1 MSAASPVSIVKR
13 HAARHGVF
21 FVLPAALLLS
31 PLIEGAE
38 EAAGVQVAQAAPL
51 AADAVAAALAEV
63 ERLAQ
68 AGASG
73 LALALADA
81 RQPAFAGNPVDWLRW
96 ERRRVQLLTEARRWQ
111 ALLERIDAAPA
122 AVPADFRVWL
132 EEQRV
137 RALRALGRRTEAVD
151 ALRRLLWQAPPEVA
165 DTRARQRWRALL
177 IRLYLDL
184 GEVEDA
190 RLALQRYRQDY
201 GDGDDDSRRLAAEVL
216 LRADAPAEAFEL
228 IGEATDSESAALRLL
243 AGLRSG
249 RLPASEVARSA
260 RRLATREKADP
271 ERIPLY
277 WDILVQ
283 AHAGEPDEA
292 VVDAMERALVPR
304 ARRSPFARVDG
315 DRLWQAWLELGRTLG
330 NSQQLLMGEDDK
342 WYFAATEAL
351 DRQPVRARAFFAVLA
366 ETASEPR
373 RRELAHDYLAAS
385 LEGHPNAGNLLLALY
400 LESDRFDHGRAVPAS
415 VDYRIVD
422 RLIARGRL
430 REAAA
435 RVARIP
441 EPPPGAA
448 LVDWQLRR
456 ARVFILGGR
465 QQDGVTLL
473 RGLVEGPVEL
483 DADQRDRLVQ
493 VIFDLQQLRADEP
506 AVALLRGL
514 LARETDATRRREL
527 LFWMAESEQRLG
539 NPREA
544 ARLYLESA
552 MALDPHALDPW
563 SQTARYHAA
572 RALAEAGLPGDAA
585 GVLEILLRATRDL
598 ARRRVLMQEL
608 QRYRQQARLAATEAA
623 P

>member
-1 MSAASPVSIVKR
+1 
-13 HAARHGVF
+13 
-21 FVLPAALLLS
+21 
-31 PLIEGAE
+31 
-38 EAAGVQVAQAAPL
+38 
-51 AADAVAAALAEV
+51 VAAALAEV

-68 AGASG
+68 AGAPG

-81 RQPAFAGNPVDWLRW
+81 RQPAFADNPVDWLRW
-96 ERRRVQLLTEARRWQ
+96 ERRRLQLLAGARQWHT
-111 ALLERIDAAPA
+111 LLERIGAAPA
-122 AVPADFRVWL
+122 GVPADFRVWL
-132 EEQRV
+132 EERRV
-137 RALRALGRRTEAVD
+137 LALRALGRSAEAVD
-151 ALRRLLWQAPPEVA
+151 ALRRLLWQAPPEAA
-165 DTRARQRWRALL
+165 DALARQRWRALL

-201 GDGDDDSRRLAAEVL
+201 GDGDADSRRLAAEVL
-216 LRADAPAEAFEL
+216 LRADGAAEAFEL

-260 RRLATREKADP
+260 RRLATYDQADP
-271 ERIPLY
+271 AMVSLY

-283 AHAGEPDEA
+283 ARAGELDEA
-292 VVDAMERALVPR
+292 LVDAMERALVPR
-304 ARRSPFARVDG
+304 ARRSPFARMDG
-315 DRLWQAWLELGRTLG
+315 DRLWQAWLALGRMLG
-330 NSQQLLMGEDDK
+330 NRQQLLMGEDDK

-351 DRQPVRARAFFAVLA
+351 ERHPVRARAFFAVLA

-400 LESDRFDHGRAVPAS
+400 LESDRFDHGRAVPVS

-465 QQDGVTLL
+465 QQDGVNLL
-473 RGLVEGPVEL
+473 RGLVEGPVAL

-506 AVALLRGL
+506 AVALLQGL

-552 MALDPHALDPW
+552 MALDPHVLDPW

-585 GVLEILLRATRDL
+585 GVLEILLRATRDP

-608 QRYRQQARLAATEAA
+608 QRYRQQARLEATGAA